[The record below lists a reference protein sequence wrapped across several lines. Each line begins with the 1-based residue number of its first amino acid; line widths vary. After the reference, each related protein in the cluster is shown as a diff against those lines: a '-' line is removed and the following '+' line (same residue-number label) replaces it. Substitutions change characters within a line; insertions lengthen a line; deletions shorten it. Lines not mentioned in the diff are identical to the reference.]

1 MVNIADPPIG
11 AIAVAGAIEVEVVRA
26 LTVRV
31 AVLLTGPGPLSVALM
46 TPVWL
51 FFTPVVVPVTFTEIL
66 HELLA
71 ATVPPLK
78 LAEPEPASAVVVP
91 LHELLN
97 PFGVATTNPAG
108 KLSEKATPLRLV
120 VFGLLIRKLRLVL
133 AFSGIETAPNVLLIV
148 GGLATV
154 MLAEA
159 VVPVPPLVEV
169 TVPVVLFFTP
179 EVVPVTF
186 TMILQLVLTAT
197 VPPLKLT
204 LPLSA
209 AAVAVPPHA
218 LFRALGFATTNPAG
232 NVSVKATPLSATA
245 FATGLVMVKVK
256 LVAPFTGI
264 EAAPN
269 ALLMLGGVTTDSV
282 C

>member
-1 MVNIADPPIG
+1 
-11 AIAVAGAIEVEVVRA
+11 
-26 LTVRV
+26 
-31 AVLLTGPGPLSVALM
+31 
-46 TPVWL
+46 L
-51 FFTPVVVPVTFTEIL
+51 FFTPVVVPVTFTEML

-71 ATVPPLK
+71 PTVPPLK
-78 LAEPEPASAVVVP
+78 FAEPEPASAVVVP

-120 VFGLLIRKLRLVL
+120 VFGLLIVKFRLVL

-154 MLAEA
+154 ILAEA
-159 VVPVPPLVEV
+159 VLPVPPLVEV
-169 TVPVVLFFTP
+169 TAPVVLFFTP

-186 TMILQLVLTAT
+186 TMTLQLVLTAT

-204 LPLSA
+204 VPLP
-209 AAVAVPPHA
+209 AVAVGVPPQVLLSA
-218 LFRALGFATTNPAG
+218 FEFATTRPPG
-232 NVSVKATPLSATA
+232 NGSVKAKPFSATV
-245 FATGLVMVKVK
+245 FAAGLVMVKVK
-256 LVAPFTGI
+256 LAVPFTGMV
-264 EAAPN
+264 AAPN

-282 C
+282 CWVEAVPTDPVSVGAPALVSS